1 MTYKISSEDIDI
13 LCSQTCIEKD
23 KAKKMLVDFEGDI
36 VKCILELENI
46 TSGKKSDNSEEKLE
60 KNDDIED
67 EVDLNNEENLKEY
80 RSIIDEKDTIYQR
93 KKEENEKKRKNPE
106 EFNICAEKKYFIKRQ
121 NEGNINIIQVL

>member
-1 MTYKISSEDIDI
+1 MTYKILSEDIDI
-13 LCSQTCIEKD
+13 LCSQTSIEKE

-46 TSGKKSDNSEEKLE
+46 TSKKKSDNNKEKLE

-67 EVDLNNEENLKEY
+67 EVNLNNEKNLIEY

-93 KKEENEKKRKNPE
+93 KKEENDKKKKNTE